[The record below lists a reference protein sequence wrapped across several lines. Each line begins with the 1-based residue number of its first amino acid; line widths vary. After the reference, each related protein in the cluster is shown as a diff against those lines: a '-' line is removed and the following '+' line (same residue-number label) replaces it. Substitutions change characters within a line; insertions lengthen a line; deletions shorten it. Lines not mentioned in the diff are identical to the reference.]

1 MSGYMVQP
9 GCISELRLARRQGA
23 RTKSGSSRSNV
34 IAWRHGIACTPIRI
48 VRARG
53 RLMTRDAL
61 LAYAHF
67 MCIFALASLLFSEL
81 VILRRILPSD
91 LLSRL
96 QLIDRWYGIAAALV
110 ILSGLARLFLGV
122 KGPEFYGHNPVFWTK
137 MTLFAAVGITSIFP
151 TIAYLAWN
159 KRRQSDGSIVLS
171 DAEFT
176 RTRRLIWLQVG
187 LFVFIPLCATF
198 MARGL

>member
-1 MSGYMVQP
+1 
-9 GCISELRLARRQGA
+9 
-23 RTKSGSSRSNV
+23 
-34 IAWRHGIACTPIRI
+34 
-48 VRARG
+48 
-53 RLMTRDAL
+53 MTRDAL